1 MRGIEAQTGENI
13 VRRLRGVRG
22 VVHAVHVVF
31 VVVAGSLGVDPGDA
45 RELFESGVPAQR
57 GAEARGDA
65 SVRAEHAIAKGSH
78 RAARQGG
85 WVGGDVAEDVAEED
99 FLRER
104 GSGEGGVPNLEKGE
118 RESHEEVARGEREG
132 VRLGPS
138 GGGVSVGVRTR
149 VVGALTGRVR
159 QLGEGREREVEVA
172 KHLPRE
178 RATPRGHGRE
188 EREGA
193 VVPDAYPARE
203 MRVDRAHATLK
214 HRARKAV
221 ELEVDESLRRG
232 RVRGKATQ
240 HVREEAQQGDAHL
253 LRVVQMVRVPQRQD
267 VCEPGGHLEVRL
279 RESKRKETA
288 REEGPSRSGSGRF
301 ERGGAGGGPRGMSS
315 REIASAAAAV
325 RSAVSRTFT
334 THSGPSGDPRSSL
347 RIADNAEAT
356 TCGSSETTL
365 SRDTFARRA
374 PSRSAR
380 EAGVAPSP
388 IAREELQRP
397 TPPRAGFQRA
407 IILDNQPRKNA
418 TPRRAR
424 RYS

>member
-1 MRGIEAQTGENI
+1 MRISC
-13 VRRLRGVRG
+13 
-22 VVHAVHVVF
+22 AVSAAF
-31 VVVAGSLGVDPGDA
+31 AASSTPSTSSSSSSRDRSALTP
-45 RELFESGVPAQR
+45 EMPA
-57 GAEARGDA
+57 
-65 SVRAEHAIAKGSH
+65 SCS
-78 RAARQGG
+78 RAASPHSAARRRAGTPPSGLSTRSRRVRIARLARAGG
-85 WVGGDVAEDVAEED
+85 SEAMWRRTLPRRTFCASAGLARVG
-99 FLRER
+99 
-104 GSGEGGVPNLEKGE
+104 SPSEKGE

-132 VRLGPS
+132 VRPGPS

-356 TCGSSETTL
+356 TCGSSASSL

-418 TPRRAR
+418 TPVVRAR